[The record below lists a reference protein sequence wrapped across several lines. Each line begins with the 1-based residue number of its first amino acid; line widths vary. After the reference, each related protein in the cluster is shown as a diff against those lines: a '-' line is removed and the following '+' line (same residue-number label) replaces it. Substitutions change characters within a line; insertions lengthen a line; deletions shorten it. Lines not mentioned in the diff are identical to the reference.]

1 MSTRYIE
8 QDVLDQCLEALLQGR
23 TLEQLAG
30 HLHCDTEYLGRL
42 LQLPTAKPAAATDD
56 DSGDLWAVDR
66 LDGQL

>member
-1 MSTRYIE
+1 MSNPYIA

-42 LQLPTAKPAAATDD
+42 LQLPKPATPAA
-56 DSGDLWAVDR
+56 SEPAVDLWAVNR
-66 LDGQL
+66 LDEVL